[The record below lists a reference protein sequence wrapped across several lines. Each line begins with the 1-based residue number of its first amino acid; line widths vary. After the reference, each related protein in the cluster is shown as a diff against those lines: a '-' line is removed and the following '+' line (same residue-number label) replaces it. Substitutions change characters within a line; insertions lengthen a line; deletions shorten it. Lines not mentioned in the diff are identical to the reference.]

1 MAREKQSRS
10 IDGVT
15 YTVTQL
21 PGRASLRTLAR
32 VARMF
37 GPVANIAGG
46 LVPAIVDTLR
56 KLDLDDVVI
65 LAEELAD
72 GATVR
77 ASVVTRDRSH
87 VDLPLDLDEHFAG
100 KVGPMLEW
108 IAFALEVNFAP
119 FFADLA
125 RTMGEGAKSIKAAA
139 SAFRSTSE
147 SAGPASESLHP
158 DDSETP

>member
-1 MAREKQSRS
+1 MGRASQNRA

-32 VARMF
+32 VARIF
-37 GPVANIAGG
+37 GPVADVSSG
-46 LVPAIVDTLR
+46 LVPAIVAALK
-56 KLDLDDVVI
+56 KLDLEDVVV
-65 LAEELAD
+65 LAEELAES
-72 GATVR
+72 ATVR
-77 ASVVTRDRSH
+77 QGVVTRDRSH
-87 VDLPLDLDEHFAG
+87 VDVPLDLDEHFAG

-108 IAFALEVNFAP
+108 IAFALEVNYAS

-125 RTMGEGAKSIKAAA
+125 QTMGEGAASIKAAA

-147 SAGPASESLHP
+147 SAGPASESP
-158 DDSETP
+158 QADASETP